1 MAKDKHIFRTL
12 KNKNYTVMSNVHLR
26 DKKLSWKAKGI
37 HSYVLSLPD
46 DWEIRV
52 NHLITVST
60 DGEKSTRSGLKEL
73 YDNKYWQKYPVYIN
87 GKVDHWVT
95 LISEV
100 PFKEEEII
108 KSVVY
113 RDGKE
118 IINYKFRD
126 EEEIKEDKI
135 DVVNNVDKSK
145 NTDKPKESKNLLSQ
159 KGKVDEVVENTNVE
173 LLSQKVEV
181 GKVEVENE
189 PLLNTNN
196 TNNLFITNNLVSQ
209 SKDKTDRTELFNI
222 IKNQAQLDLYI
233 FEEDR
238 KLLEVAID
246 RLINSSRLKVGD
258 RIFNNEQ
265 IIERLLQLR
274 LEMCDLALSKYR
286 QALHSNPDINNK
298 LQYFCVL
305 LFNVID
311 EYYAENNKYRE

>member
-126 EEEIKEDKI
+126 E
-135 DVVNNVDKSK
+135 
-145 NTDKPKESKNLLSQ
+145 
-159 KGKVDEVVENTNVE
+159 
-173 LLSQKVEV
+173 
-181 GKVEVENE
+181 
-189 PLLNTNN
+189 
-196 TNNLFITNNLVSQ
+196 
-209 SKDKTDRTELFNI
+209 
-222 IKNQAQLDLYI
+222 
-233 FEEDR
+233 
-238 KLLEVAID
+238 
-246 RLINSSRLKVGD
+246 
-258 RIFNNEQ
+258 
-265 IIERLLQLR
+265 
-274 LEMCDLALSKYR
+274 
-286 QALHSNPDINNK
+286 
-298 LQYFCVL
+298 
-305 LFNVID
+305 
-311 EYYAENNKYRE
+311 